1 MLSEPLKVVCG
12 GNKINTVFIGCGLS
26 CKQPVD
32 NRDTNRRRPLSDVGA
47 GVKVIEQ
54 RSVLGFTV
62 GNACNIV

>member
-32 NRDTNRRRPLSDVGA
+32 NGITVVALFPDVGA